1 MTDAYWAGPEE
12 KEEIIEFIDYVF
24 SKAHRPHDFA
34 SLLPKLYGEHGDG
47 AAHHFVVREEGK
59 LAATVLVYPVTM
71 RIGER
76 TLTTLGV
83 GSVSTHPQARGR
95 GYMRLLMDAVDVRA
109 KETGAAFAVL
119 GGQRQRYQYF
129 GYDYAGYELHGRFT
143 PDNARHALRTVDAAD
158 YDVMPM
164 TQVHVPQAAAL
175 LERQSCFCARSG
187 EAYLDIL
194 RSWNNEPFALRRG
207 GRPVGFGALRQNEGN
222 CHLAELLLEDEADF
236 PAAMKLLSARYGALT
251 VCAAPWEKQ
260 RARWMSSV
268 CEEVAVQ
275 PNHQFKFYD
284 EEQVRAACAALD
296 GFLPMKMALP
306 VCVTPPDCV

>member
-1 MTDAYWAGPEE
+1 MADAYWADAAE
-12 KEEIIEFIDYVF
+12 KDEIIEFIDYVF
-24 SKAHRPHDFA
+24 SKAHCPHDFA
-34 SLLPKLYGEHGDG
+34 TLLPKLYGEHGDG
-47 AAHHFVVREEGK
+47 AARHFVVREDGK

-71 RIGER
+71 HIGER

-83 GSVSTHPQARGR
+83 GSVSTHPGARGK
-95 GYMRLLMDAVDVRA
+95 GYMRLLMDAVDARA

-143 PDNARHALRTVDAAD
+143 PANARHALRAVDAAD
-158 YDVMPM
+158 YDVTPM
-164 TQVHVPQAAAL
+164 TQAHVPQAVAL
-175 LERQSCFCARSG
+175 LERQVCFCARSE

-194 RSWNNEPFALRRG
+194 RSWNNEPFALLRG

-236 PAAMKLLSARYGALT
+236 PAAMKLLSARYGVLT
-251 VCAAPWEKQ
+251 LCAAPWEKQ

-268 CEEVAVQ
+268 CAEYAVQ

-284 EEQVRAACAALD
+284 EEQVRAACASMD
-296 GFLPMKMALP
+296 GFLPMEMALP
-306 VCVTPPDCV
+306 VCVMPADCV

>member
-1 MTDAYWAGPEE
+1 M
-12 KEEIIEFIDYVF
+12 
-24 SKAHRPHDFA
+24 
-34 SLLPKLYGEHGDG
+34 
-47 AAHHFVVREEGK
+47 
-59 LAATVLVYPVTM
+59 LVYPVTM

-129 GYDYAGYELHGRFT
+129 GYDYAGYELHGELT

-158 YDVMPM
+158 CDVMPM
-164 TQVHVPQAAAL
+164 TQAHVPQAAAL
-175 LERQSCFCARSG
+175 LERQACFCARSG

-251 VCAAPWEKQ
+251 VCAAPWERK
-260 RARWMSSV
+260 RAKWLASV

-284 EEQVRAACAALD
+284 EEQVRAACASLD
-296 GFLPMKMALP
+296 GFLPMEMALP
-306 VCVTPPDCV
+306 VCVMPADCV

>member
-1 MTDAYWAGPEE
+1 
-12 KEEIIEFIDYVF
+12 
-24 SKAHRPHDFA
+24 
-34 SLLPKLYGEHGDG
+34 
-47 AAHHFVVREEGK
+47 
-59 LAATVLVYPVTM
+59 
-71 RIGER
+71 
-76 TLTTLGV
+76 
-83 GSVSTHPQARGR
+83 
-95 GYMRLLMDAVDVRA
+95 MRLLMDAVDARA

-143 PDNARHALRTVDAAD
+143 PANARHALRTVDAAD

-164 TQVHVPQAAAL
+164 TQAHVPQAAAL
-175 LERQSCFCARSG
+175 LERQTCFCARSG

-251 VCAAPWEKQ
+251 VCATPWEKQ

-284 EEQVRAACAALD
+284 EEQVRAACASLD

-306 VCVTPPDCV
+306 VCVAPPDCV